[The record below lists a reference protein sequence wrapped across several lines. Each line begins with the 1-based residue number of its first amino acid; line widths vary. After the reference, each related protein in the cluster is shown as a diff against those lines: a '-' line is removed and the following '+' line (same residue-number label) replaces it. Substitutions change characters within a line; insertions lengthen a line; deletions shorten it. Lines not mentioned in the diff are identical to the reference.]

1 MNAVEF
7 RITNDNKYCN
17 VHCEGCGFELS
28 GNTGYDGVYT
38 NTDIT
43 VSYLFRKDL
52 ETFYKI
58 EPLCN
63 MCLLNWL
70 ERYAKPI
77 SEKLSDTA
85 TKIQRWFR
93 KYYFIPP
100 CEESPSGGL
109 GYRKAKESFRC
120 KIGHVDEYKL

>member
-1 MNAVEF
+1 MTAVEF
-7 RITNDNKYCN
+7 LINNDKKY
-17 VHCEGCGFELS
+17 VHCEGCGGFDLPFI
-28 GNTGYDGVYT
+28 TGYYGVYT

-52 ETFYKI
+52 ETFYKLQ
-58 EPLCN
+58 PLCSL
-63 MCLLNWL
+63 CLLNWL

-85 TKIQRWFR
+85 TTIQRWFR

-100 CEESPSGGL
+100 CEKCPSGGL
-109 GYRKAKESFRC
+109 GYRKAKESFL
-120 KIGHVDEYKL
+120 KKLLL